1 MSMQPTVYAGGYI
14 ENLKWMTDSSVKMK
28 GYIAN
33 QDISFTNGIGSF
45 DVSSYIGTGE
55 TLSSVVFA
63 VPRVNNESSFQNI
76 FVTGAIGNNT
86 TKKITVMLKN
96 SNGNTAFT
104 GSQGINVLF
113 FTIVP

>member
-1 MSMQPTVYAGGYI
+1 MNLEPSALDGGYI
-14 ENLKWMTDSSVKMK
+14 ENLKWMTDSSIKMK

-45 DVSSYIGTGE
+45 DVSSYLGTGE

-63 VPRVNNESSFQNI
+63 VPRVNNEASFQNI

-104 GSQGINVLF
+104 GSQGMNIHF